1 MHINY
6 CEKWSDM
13 NYGLFSATRLNQK
26 DFQSMLH
33 DLPNTICQNLNNSMD
48 KQNIGDLQCIVW
60 HSNNRTKE
68 QCWSKVSFSDFN

>member
-6 CEKWSDM
+6 CEMWSDM

-33 DLPNTICQNLNNSMD
+33 DLLNTICQNLNNSMD

-60 HSNNRTKE
+60 HNNNRTKG
-68 QCWSKVSFSDFN
+68 QCWSKVPFSDLN